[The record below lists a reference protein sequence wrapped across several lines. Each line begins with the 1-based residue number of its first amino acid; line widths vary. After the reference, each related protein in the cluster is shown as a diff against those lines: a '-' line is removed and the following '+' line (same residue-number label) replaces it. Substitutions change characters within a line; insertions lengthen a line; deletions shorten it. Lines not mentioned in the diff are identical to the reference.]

1 MNLTSANTAIV
12 LDSTA
17 DFPDAQIRF
26 PNMRVV
32 PLYVRFGEESFR
44 DYVELDPHDFYA
56 RLKTAPEL
64 PTTSQPTPQDFLTV
78 YHALAGYERIYS
90 LHISAKLS
98 GTFQSA
104 SLAATEEGD
113 RIRLVDSES
122 ASVGIA
128 MLAIGIQEL
137 LARGTTDEE
146 IEALIER
153 YRERSGILFTVDT
166 LEFLAKGGRIG
177 RGKALMGSLL
187 NVKPILAIDDGEVH
201 PVTRAR
207 GRAKAFD
214 EFRKRFEEATT
225 DGPGLS
231 VAIAHAEARG
241 RGRAA
246 AGDRD
251 GEPAAG
257 GRQAGDVPRRRR
269 RHACRAGHGR
279 LLLVPALTHLAG
291 CASRPAQPHV
301 ARGTPAGGPYARAVP
316 PAYAPR
322 PTRQARQDG

>member
-1 MNLTSANTAIV
+1 MNLTSENTAIV

-44 DYVELDPHDFYA
+44 DYVELDPHDFYT

-104 SLAATEEGD
+104 SLAAADEGE
-113 RIRLVDSES
+113 RIRLVDTES
-122 ASVGIA
+122 VSVGIG
-128 MLAIGIQEL
+128 MLSLGIQEL

-146 IEALIER
+146 VEALIAQ

-187 NVKPILAIDDGEVH
+187 NVKPILAVEEGEVV

-207 GRAKAFD
+207 GRGKAFE

-231 VAIAHAEARG
+231 VAIAACGSAG

-246 AGDRD
+246 AGDRAR
-251 GEPAAG
+251 EPAAG
-257 GRQAGDVPRRRR
+257 RREARHEPRRRR
-269 RHACRAGHGR
+269 RHACGTRHDR
-279 LLLVPALTHLAG
+279 LLLVPGGLAG
-291 CASRPAQPHV
+291 PGAILGR
-301 ARGTPAGGPYARAVP
+301 
-316 PAYAPR
+316 
-322 PTRQARQDG
+322 